1 MTKALDDIHG
11 PANVGQN
18 FDPAA
23 IPDRVFAH
31 NRIPKRHPVPPERPR
46 FCMTHFKPRFGGAF
60 FALRKARSTVA
71 RGGHNPSRFQ
81 EPEVLL
87 LVGGV
92 AELRATRW
100 CAERSQRK
108 APRRGAGLRWME

>member
-60 FALRKARSTVA
+60 FCTEIESAAHLNQSPALRGSVR
-71 RGGHNPSRFQ
+71 
-81 EPEVLL
+81 
-87 LVGGV
+87 
-92 AELRATRW
+92 LRITHTN
-100 CAERSQRK
+100 
-108 APRRGAGLRWME
+108 